1 MKLYK
6 NINTGA
12 VWSLEEIT
20 EAYSQFEHETDRSL
34 EDTMKDFVEVKPWY
48 AVQKDSTDP
57 WDYGSHN
64 YDEAIEMLKQQ
75 GEGLIAVIND
85 DFCEEEIK
93 YDDLF

>member
-6 NINTGA
+6 NINTG
-12 VWSLEEIT
+12 VIWSMEEIT
-20 EAYSQFEHETDRSL
+20 EAYSQFKDETDLSL
-34 EDTMKDFVEVKPWY
+34 EDTMKDFEEVKPWY
-48 AVQKDSTDP
+48 AVQKDNTDP

-64 YDEAIEMLKQQ
+64 YDEAIKMLKQQ